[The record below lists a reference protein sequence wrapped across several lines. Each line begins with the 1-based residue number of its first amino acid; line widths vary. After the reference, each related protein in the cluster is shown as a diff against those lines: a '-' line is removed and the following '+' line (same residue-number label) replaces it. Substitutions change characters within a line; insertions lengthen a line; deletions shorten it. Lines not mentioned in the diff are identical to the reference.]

1 MQRLLPFRAV
11 HFWILLTF
19 FVQLAVTPAVS
30 ARVSTVSTAVDE
42 VTRHATSDRPIHQ
55 EAKPISGM
63 HDIRARPVY
72 QHARKRAFKRALL
85 RAQRQG
91 VTTYRGRTYTL
102 QQLSGLSGLPD
113 VTRQERGPKN
123 SDNSGNSNRN
133 VHPCLLSWNVG
144 GLSNTILDELM
155 IWLALPHNRCIKIV
169 LLQETRWQFS
179 SEWESESWFIIHAGH
194 SKQKGAGVMTL
205 ISKDLCCADNIRS
218 CEIASG
224 RILHTRI
231 PGPGGYNSL
240 DIINTYQHAWDQRA
254 EANELKRKRARII
267 EKVDS
272 CLQQIPWRNLC
283 ICAGDWNVQLE
294 PIPGLVGNST
304 THRPGHRQSAPDAE
318 VMVDL
323 IVSKQLVAANTWA
336 GPRRR
341 AYTFSHQGCHT
352 QIDYVFVRR
361 HQTTQQM
368 RRCRPVDAFPI
379 TAWRQSGLHKP
390 LQFTLNYRWAPH
402 GRAMQCRK
410 IDKDALATAVAEQS
424 PQLYAFQCD
433 VRAALAHRPCVDTL
447 ALHQIL
453 YDCSLRNFPARPHRR
468 EFAHN
473 NPEVRSVVLGRWEHL
488 QRAKYFRQFA
498 ARNLSCAWHA
508 WHHFARFR
516 AMRRDAN
523 RASRAAR
530 RQRVDNLLHEAEHFA
545 KLHNTHKLYAIIR
558 QIAPKQPYRRVK
570 IYGEEGEI
578 LSREAEAERLRTHF
592 ASIFQGEVTSYAHT
606 SDAVHEPPSIE
617 AVYWALDQTP
627 MRKAVPAHMAPGAAW
642 RAATP
647 CIADIVHDTVKRIWR
662 TATVPQHFRD
672 GWLVLTQKPHK
683 PGRSPGDYRPLC
695 LQCPCGK
702 AVIRLIADSIRPQVQ
717 QYANRCPQ
725 HAYLR
730 GRSTEGA
737 LLGVFERCRKIRQI
751 TQNAGHN
758 VFARRSGESV
768 APYSGGVMLSLDLSM
783 AFDAVPR
790 VHIRDSLL
798 AAGVQDS
805 DVRIILDWL
814 SNSTYHLQ
822 HGHVNLRIVTQ
833 RGVRQGCVLS
843 PLIWTCFTC
852 YLAYQLEPLVALED
866 LQLYADD
873 FLWSR
878 IFQSR
883 LGFLEALSTIPK
895 FVRKLE
901 KFGLHVNLSKT
912 AILVRMARPEG
923 RELLRRHT
931 QKTAQ
936 GLFLSFLG
944 DRPLRIPIKKSHEY
958 LGCIISFHDFEAL
971 TVQHRLAAAKNQF
984 SRLRTVLTST
994 RCLSMLR
1001 RARIWH
1007 TCVWTTLI
1015 YGWTCCGCS
1024 SYLLTQVWGTVN
1036 RQLRAIARSPRHIT
1050 HTTNDEVYEILSLPG
1065 PSELLQQAVDGLS
1078 RRLDH
1083 IKYTS
1088 DMVMC
1093 TPALH
1098 HQAAWAHDLL
1108 TDAIRNCGR
1117 LERVADAQGVACT
1130 VCGVYFDNE
1139 SSMRKHRSRKHP
1151 EVGGVQPVA
1160 PNQIQ
1165 REAVCVDGMPVCRGC
1180 GKVFHHMQTLLRH
1193 VRLQRCPGTRANN
1206 QGATD
1211 RPPPMSGGE
1220 GNTPVQLPDLVQP
1233 APQPKVSSEP
1243 LPMIQRAEHL
1253 LGWHDGGAAALL
1265 SSLRTNVE
1273 LRKELMQ
1280 HCCVCRQWMS
1290 DSRRFK
1296 THIEKAHSELFDTC
1310 HEDALNDCRGLTGAI
1325 MNPCE
1330 YCEQPL
1336 TKKVRHALGCP
1347 VLYQV
1352 AFACRAH
1359 GRSYKRECK
1368 LSLRGHTASNQP
1380 PQPGDKGRSS
1390 PSHAAEEPGGQQR
1403 GQKPAERAAT
1413 EVSKAAEGQRQ
1424 GGQGRQG
1431 QKTARGI
1438 GAFFRR
1444 KPGLSDAIH
1453 DDATSPTPR
1462 GLNQH
1467 PPIGQGLQHD
1477 VQDLRRRDDPGHGP
1491 QLGGP
1496 LERASGNQEN
1506 GLCKEDC
1513 LVQGCAARASDTGEE
1528 HDRKRGEDQGTDQA
1542 GLDVQTGWQGTHVA
1556 PSDVE
1561 RGAPEGCA
1569 MSGHGTVAELP
1580 SGASF
1585 GGAVGAC
1592 MQSGDSQVPCQKT
1605 YGPDIQE
1612 RHAGIH
1618 VGGKP
1623 QGHKSGTGARGARD
1637 TVQLFPMAT
1646 DRCALETGATEA
1658 LRASKE
1664 ASAHDRRQV
1673 LTLALRNTGNSCYQN
1688 AFVMTWLWALVQV
1701 TSLQVGGHPHDGL
1714 GRCRGLFQTL
1724 LGSTCNSLA
1733 KVFAWSAVMQTWSR
1747 PQRQHDVGA
1756 FAFHALAKL
1765 RNNFLIGNWA
1775 SRRMDPICRTLD
1787 TGPQHLPIAIEI
1799 PTNVG
1804 TIQDCIEA
1812 WHQQSATH
1820 ALGSA
1825 SPLLV
1830 LQLGRFRHQ
1839 THRHVR
1845 KYRGLLM
1852 LDGLI
1857 KMPCF
1862 VDEETSLDVQHVDY
1876 RVIAGVYHVGNT
1888 PASGHYKAF
1897 LCEAADDDGAG
1908 ERGEPHSV
1916 LENAFGTDDDRPPC
1930 KLAPHDK
1937 DEILTNVYLV
1947 WLLKQP

>member
-113 VTRQERGPKN
+113 VTRQRGPKN

-205 ISKDLCCADNIRS
+205 ISKDLCCADDIRS

-368 RRCRPVDAFPI
+368 RRCRPVDEFPI

-402 GRAMQCRK
+402 GRAMQGRK

-702 AVIRLIADSIRPQVQ
+702 AVIRLVADSIRPQVQ

-725 HAYLR
+725 H
-730 GRSTEGA
+730 T
-737 LLGVFERCRKIRQI
+737 
-751 TQNAGHN
+751 
-758 VFARRSGESV
+758 
-768 APYSGGVMLSLDLSM
+768 
-783 AFDAVPR
+783 
-790 VHIRDSLL
+790 
-798 AAGVQDS
+798 
-805 DVRIILDWL
+805 
-814 SNSTYHLQ
+814 
-822 HGHVNLRIVTQ
+822 
-833 RGVRQGCVLS
+833 
-843 PLIWTCFTC
+843 
-852 YLAYQLEPLVALED
+852 
-866 LQLYADD
+866 
-873 FLWSR
+873 
-878 IFQSR
+878 
-883 LGFLEALSTIPK
+883 
-895 FVRKLE
+895 
-901 KFGLHVNLSKT
+901 
-912 AILVRMARPEG
+912 
-923 RELLRRHT
+923 
-931 QKTAQ
+931 
-936 GLFLSFLG
+936 
-944 DRPLRIPIKKSHEY
+944 
-958 LGCIISFHDFEAL
+958 
-971 TVQHRLAAAKNQF
+971 
-984 SRLRTVLTST
+984 
-994 RCLSMLR
+994 
-1001 RARIWH
+1001 H
-1007 TCVWTTLI
+1007 TCL
-1015 YGWTCCGCS
+1015 
-1024 SYLLTQVWGTVN
+1024 
-1036 RQLRAIARSPRHIT
+1036 
-1050 HTTNDEVYEILSLPG
+1050 
-1065 PSELLQQAVDGLS
+1065 VD
-1078 RRLDH
+1078 
-1083 IKYTS
+1083 
-1088 DMVMC
+1088 
-1093 TPALH
+1093 
-1098 HQAAWAHDLL
+1098 
-1108 TDAIRNCGR
+1108 
-1117 LERVADAQGVACT
+1117 
-1130 VCGVYFDNE
+1130 
-1139 SSMRKHRSRKHP
+1139 
-1151 EVGGVQPVA
+1151 
-1160 PNQIQ
+1160 
-1165 REAVCVDGMPVCRGC
+1165 
-1180 GKVFHHMQTLLRH
+1180 
-1193 VRLQRCPGTRANN
+1193 
-1206 QGATD
+1206 
-1211 RPPPMSGGE
+1211 
-1220 GNTPVQLPDLVQP
+1220 
-1233 APQPKVSSEP
+1233 
-1243 LPMIQRAEHL
+1243 
-1253 LGWHDGGAAALL
+1253 
-1265 SSLRTNVE
+1265 
-1273 LRKELMQ
+1273 
-1280 HCCVCRQWMS
+1280 
-1290 DSRRFK
+1290 
-1296 THIEKAHSELFDTC
+1296 
-1310 HEDALNDCRGLTGAI
+1310 
-1325 MNPCE
+1325 
-1330 YCEQPL
+1330 
-1336 TKKVRHALGCP
+1336 
-1347 VLYQV
+1347 
-1352 AFACRAH
+1352 
-1359 GRSYKRECK
+1359 
-1368 LSLRGHTASNQP
+1368 
-1380 PQPGDKGRSS
+1380 
-1390 PSHAAEEPGGQQR
+1390 
-1403 GQKPAERAAT
+1403 
-1413 EVSKAAEGQRQ
+1413 
-1424 GGQGRQG
+1424 
-1431 QKTARGI
+1431 
-1438 GAFFRR
+1438 RR
-1444 KPGLSDAIH
+1444 KVH
-1453 DDATSPTPR
+1453 
-1462 GLNQH
+1462 
-1467 PPIGQGLQHD
+1467 
-1477 VQDLRRRDDPGHGP
+1477 
-1491 QLGGP
+1491 
-1496 LERASGNQEN
+1496 
-1506 GLCKEDC
+1506 
-1513 LVQGCAARASDTGEE
+1513 
-1528 HDRKRGEDQGTDQA
+1528 
-1542 GLDVQTGWQGTHVA
+1542 
-1556 PSDVE
+1556 
-1561 RGAPEGCA
+1561 
-1569 MSGHGTVAELP
+1569 
-1580 SGASF
+1580 F
-1585 GGAVGAC
+1585 
-1592 MQSGDSQVPCQKT
+1592 
-1605 YGPDIQE
+1605 
-1612 RHAGIH
+1612 
-1618 VGGKP
+1618 
-1623 QGHKSGTGARGARD
+1623 
-1637 TVQLFPMAT
+1637 
-1646 DRCALETGATEA
+1646 
-1658 LRASKE
+1658 
-1664 ASAHDRRQV
+1664 
-1673 LTLALRNTGNSCYQN
+1673 
-1688 AFVMTWLWALVQV
+1688 
-1701 TSLQVGGHPHDGL
+1701 
-1714 GRCRGLFQTL
+1714 
-1724 LGSTCNSLA
+1724 
-1733 KVFAWSAVMQTWSR
+1733 
-1747 PQRQHDVGA
+1747 
-1756 FAFHALAKL
+1756 
-1765 RNNFLIGNWA
+1765 
-1775 SRRMDPICRTLD
+1775 
-1787 TGPQHLPIAIEI
+1787 
-1799 PTNVG
+1799 
-1804 TIQDCIEA
+1804 
-1812 WHQQSATH
+1812 
-1820 ALGSA
+1820 
-1825 SPLLV
+1825 
-1830 LQLGRFRHQ
+1830 
-1839 THRHVR
+1839 
-1845 KYRGLLM
+1845 
-1852 LDGLI
+1852 
-1857 KMPCF
+1857 
-1862 VDEETSLDVQHVDY
+1862 
-1876 RVIAGVYHVGNT
+1876 
-1888 PASGHYKAF
+1888 
-1897 LCEAADDDGAG
+1897 
-1908 ERGEPHSV
+1908 
-1916 LENAFGTDDDRPPC
+1916 
-1930 KLAPHDK
+1930 
-1937 DEILTNVYLV
+1937 
-1947 WLLKQP
+1947 